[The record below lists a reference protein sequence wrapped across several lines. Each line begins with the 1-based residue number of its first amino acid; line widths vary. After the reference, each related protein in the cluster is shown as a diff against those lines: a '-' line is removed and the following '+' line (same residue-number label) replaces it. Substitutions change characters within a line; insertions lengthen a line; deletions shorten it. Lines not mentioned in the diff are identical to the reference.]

1 VVVLKK
7 EETGEKDMQNNAVE
21 KKVIEE
27 ANEKEKPLFLEGLTP
42 QQELRSWSTEDAL
55 MTTAVWCFREKGN
68 RGRPVFVF
76 HISASAH

>member
-1 VVVLKK
+1 MVLKK

-42 QQELRSWSTEDAL
+42 Q
-55 MTTAVWCFREKGN
+55 
-68 RGRPVFVF
+68 
-76 HISASAH
+76 